1 MGAQKTEDR
10 PDGWGVAGS
19 GDLNGPEAEVGAC
32 DVDLADLV
40 VEIVEEEVAGGVVS
54 LCICE

>member
-1 MGAQKTEDR
+1 MGAQETEDR
-10 PDGWGVAGS
+10 PDGGGVAGS

-40 VEIVEEEVAGGVVS
+40 VEIIKEEVAGGVVG
-54 LCICE
+54 LRVGE